1 MTLSNDSIQ
10 LKLLE
15 VREQIQK
22 HLNSSVLET
31 SLFNPLIS
39 PGPASITLLQCDIPS
54 NNSISNNQHFKIKE
68 YTHINSNSYLQKRRV
83 SHSNSITGSN
93 SFCSTSSN
101 ISNSLNGNAN
111 LTTSSSDV
119 SESIK
124 HNTANNS
131 YYNNITNTSNTNSNN
146 NNNDSRKGLVAA
158 AALTVA
164 VTNPFPSK
172 KKQHVASKADSKSH
186 ITLNSNKTPKSYILP
201 KQTNILTCKCGVN
214 GNLIDIN
221 DNKKLLIQCHHCNR
235 WQHMRC
241 YGLTNKLEILPIKF
255 YCNVC
260 QPSLKI
266 KDYKV
271 SKKIIDKKKK
281 SKNNNI
287 NINISNNNC
296 TNNYRSNSNSNS
308 NTFNVNTNR
317 GLVSNESNF
326 KNTASQTEL
335 DVATQLTKIRDS
347 FPYSCQREP
356 PNPYQKNTVK
366 KSSPLLQSIEEFNT
380 KSNSIESLLSNGSF
394 GTKKDNLQSSSIPV
408 LKSIYKDKYVQGFV
422 YGHNNDDWVIQ
433 MNKHL
438 NLPFEKDIIYSNSIQ
453 NSQDTGSTQTIK
465 GVFAKKDI
473 NKSDMITELIGEID
487 FQRNYI
493 VDPVNQYRIL
503 GTTQPKVFFHPHWPI
518 YIDTR
523 NSKALY
529 KGNDSAIMINELR
542 RSCRPNVEL
551 KTIRTPP
558 SSKDDSG
565 IHFVVVATRDIKK
578 GEELL
583 IKWQWDLR
591 HPVCQIIDGN
601 QVFDNL
607 SDMDK
612 YWLIHCIDTI
622 WQSSPCACHF
632 KKYGNTCLL
641 LKIKKYAEEFHQ
653 ILKAQ
658 TNKQTINKLHT

>member
-1 MTLSNDSIQ
+1 MTSSNDSIQ

-54 NNSISNNQHFKIKE
+54 NNIIKNNQHFKIKE
-68 YTHINSNSYLQKRRV
+68 YTHINSKSYVQNRRV
-83 SHSNSITGSN
+83 SHSNSINGSN
-93 SFCSTSSN
+93 PFSSTSSN
-101 ISNSLNGNAN
+101 ISDHLNGN
-111 LTTSSSDV
+111 TTSIVSSSDI
-119 SESIK
+119 SENMK
-124 HNTANNS
+124 HDNGNNS
-131 YYNNITNTSNTNSNN
+131 SNNSINN
-146 NNNDSRKGLVAA
+146 NNNNSNDSRKGLVAA

-164 VTNPFPSK
+164 VTNPFPSRTK
-172 KKQHVASKADSKSH
+172 HSNVSKVDTKNHTTLKNDKISKS
-186 ITLNSNKTPKSYILP
+186 SYILP

-214 GNLIDIN
+214 GNLIDMK
-221 DNKKLLIQCHHCNR
+221 DDKKLLIQCHRCNR

-255 YCNVC
+255 YCDVC
-260 QPSLKI
+260 QPGLKI

-271 SKKIIDKKKK
+271 SKKNIDKKKK
-281 SKNNNI
+281 LKYNNN
-287 NINISNNNC
+287 NNNY
-296 TNNYRSNSNSNS
+296 NSNSNSNS
-308 NTFNVNTNR
+308 NMISFNAT
-317 GLVSNESNF
+317 GGIVSDESDF

-347 FPYSCQREP
+347 FPYLCQRKP
-356 PNPYQKNTVK
+356 PKSNQRNAVE
-366 KSSPLLQSIEEFNT
+366 SSPLLQSSEKLNT
-380 KSNSIESLLSNGSF
+380 GSNSINNILFNGSS
-394 GTKKDNLQSSSIPV
+394 GVKDNSDLSSFVPT
-408 LKSIYKDKYVQGFV
+408 LRSIYKDKYVQGFV
-422 YGHNNDDWVIQ
+422 NDHNNDDWVVQ
-433 MNKHL
+433 MNKQL
-438 NLPFEKDIIYSNSIQ
+438 NLPFEKDIIYSRSILTQ
-453 NSQDTGSTQTIK
+453 QRIDSTQSMK
-465 GVFAKKDI
+465 GVFAKRDI
-473 NKSDMITELIGEID
+473 NKDDMITELIGEVD

-493 VDPVNQYRIL
+493 VDPANQYRIL

-523 NSKALY
+523 NATSIY
-529 KGNDSAIMINELR
+529 KDNNFSMVIKELR
-542 RSCRPNVEL
+542 RSCQPNVEL
-551 KTIRTPP
+551 KTVRTPT
-558 SSKDDSG
+558 SAKDDCG

-578 GEELL
+578 DEELL

-632 KKYGNTCLL
+632 KKEENTCLL

-653 ILKAQ
+653 VLKAQ
-658 TNKQTINKLHT
+658 TNKQTIDKLHV